1 MYARPG
7 ENVQIKLIHV
17 DGEKLVQKGDV
28 ICSRDNPV
36 PVTMLIEA
44 ELELL
49 ELLEHKPIMSKGYTC
64 VMHCHTFADDCVVK
78 DIITAVETDEKTGQT
93 VTKENPKFTRSYA
106 KCKVRISTKVPIALE
121 KFDVIPS
128 LGRFTLRDEGKT
140 IAVGKVLKYK
150 PYKVESGVVVAGAQA
165 EKVVDAKPDK
175 NATLVFDMETGT
187 T

>member
-7 ENVQIKLIHV
+7 ENVQIKLIHI
-17 DGEKLVQKGDV
+17 DDEKLVQKGDV

-78 DIITAVETDEKTGQT
+78 DIITAVETDEKTG
-93 VTKENPKFTRSYA
+93 
-106 KCKVRISTKVPIALE
+106 
-121 KFDVIPS
+121 
-128 LGRFTLRDEGKT
+128 
-140 IAVGKVLKYK
+140 
-150 PYKVESGVVVAGAQA
+150 
-165 EKVVDAKPDK
+165 
-175 NATLVFDMETGT
+175 
-187 T
+187 